1 MTVCEFD
8 SFEKEK
14 ILRLS
19 HYLFAQEPGG
29 LEFCAEIQCK
39 IVDDIRLHGIDCSGR
54 RVDVRL
60 RPRRDG
66 HSTDSQ
72 AREAQGEALGTAA
85 AETPISELKLHCQS
99 NNNTLGGMLI
109 GKNIYKNIYKIGM
122 PSSMLAFLSTN
133 NIGFSVYQTNAE
145 YMRMDAMTPRRTQLN
160 ALYDWG
166 SSG

>member
-1 MTVCEFD
+1 MSSIAIT
-8 SFEKEK
+8 S
-14 ILRLS
+14 
-19 HYLFAQEPGG
+19 
-29 LEFCAEIQCK
+29 
-39 IVDDIRLHGIDCSGR
+39 
-54 RVDVRL
+54 
-60 RPRRDG
+60 
-66 HSTDSQ
+66 
-72 AREAQGEALGTAA
+72 ARNIANRTALAATAA

-99 NNNTLGGMLI
+99 NNDTLGGMLI